1 MGVSFNSKNFM
12 LSSSEAVPTKLNTHI
27 HKYYEFL
34 MFEKGDASYIIG
46 SSIYKLNPGDITV
59 TKPNVMHTISFSSDA
74 LYKRTFIQLS
84 PRLLT
89 RIPRSLI
96 DHLLDK
102 RDGEYDV
109 ITNEAAR
116 KRHLH
121 NYFRR
126 GTSLL
131 EDLCDQ
137 NIFFAELLFQKFAV
151 CINEVLKTLPGTVYT
166 KVENPAIRS
175 MKEYLDQNYRKDF
188 SLEKM
193 AADFYVSKYH
203 ICHLFKEETGITVND
218 YLALRRIS
226 GVRELVRENVTIS
239 DAFKQ
244 CGFNDYSNFYRTV
257 KKYTGEKPS
266 DFYGE

>member
-12 LSSSEAVPTKLNTHI
+12 LSSSEAFPTKLNTHV

-46 SSIYKLNPGDITV
+46 SNIYKLNPGDITV
-59 TKPNVMHTISFSSDA
+59 TKPNVMHTISFSSNA
-74 LYKRTFIQLS
+74 IYKRTFIQLS

-96 DHLLDK
+96 DRLLDK
-102 RDGEYDV
+102 PDGEHD
-109 ITNEAAR
+109 IIPDAAAR

-131 EDLCDQ
+131 EDLNDQ
-137 NIFFAELLFQKFAV
+137 NIFFTELLFQKFAV
-151 CINEVLKTLPGTVYT
+151 CVNDVLKAMPGTIYA
-166 KVENPAIRS
+166 KAENPVIRR
-175 MKEYLDQNYRKDF
+175 MKDYLDSNYRQSF
-188 SLEKM
+188 SLETM
-193 AADFYVSKYH
+193 AANFYVSKYH

-226 GVRELVRENVTIS
+226 GVRELVRDNITIS

-266 DFYGE
+266 DFFRE